1 MKLRNMELINSNTI
15 SSREVADMT
24 GKRHDH
30 VMRDIRNIEENL
42 TAPDLGALTDSNLNS
57 LWTLGTYVDG
67 KGERRPVY
75 YLTKKGSLLL
85 ATKYSDQIRLQL
97 IERWEE
103 LERKALLPNTK
114 QLAQMVIEAEEEKER
129 LLLENNAKEEVIKQ
143 QAPKVEYHDKVL
155 QSAGTYNTNQ
165 VAKELGLSAR
175 SLNKKLHELNIQ
187 YKQGGM
193 WLLYSKYQDKGYTKT
208 RTYTYRDQYGVEST
222 AMATVWTEAGRKF
235 IHSLINESD
244 VA

>member
-1 MKLRNMELINSNTI
+1 MELINSNTI

-42 TAPDLGALTDSNLNS
+42 NTQESTYLASPDLGAL
-57 LWTLGTYVDG
+57 WKLGTYVDEQG
-67 KGERRPVY
+67 KRRPVY
-75 YLTKKGSLLL
+75 HLTKKGSLLL

-97 IERWEE
+97 IDRWEE

-114 QLAQMVIEAEEEKER
+114 QLAQMVIAAEEEKER

-155 QSAGTYNTNQ
+155 QSSGTYNTNQ
-165 VAKELGLSAR
+165 IAKELGLSAR
-175 SLNKKLHELNIQ
+175 SLNKKLHDLNIQ

-222 AMATVWTEAGRKF
+222 AMQTVWTESGRNF
-235 IHSLINESD
+235 IHSLVNESD